1 MSDEREGGRLSAA
14 SPGSAPKTHVL
25 IVEDEPQLLMLM
37 QLELDGAGFSTSLA
51 ADGNEALEAMRFS
64 VPDLVLLDLMMPFLD
79 GWGVLEEMRGWT
91 SRPSVIVTSAIGL
104 HAQRQRALG
113 MGAAGYLVKP
123 FPIEELLDLIRDVL
137 GLSTSPSELPVLA
150 EPEAWGDAGSGYFVR
165 VADGPQAGVW
175 RVCCRPGQW
184 DFSANRFAAEPRW
197 VVRSPD
203 GAEVEMTG
211 APQAG
216 VRALEEWLAGV
227 ISPAAAGALVAY
239 CAPSQDR
246 LGQIVPRRHLAV

>member
-1 MSDEREGGRLSAA
+1 MSDEVEIGPPSVA

-51 ADGNEALEAMRFS
+51 ADGNEALEAMRLS
-64 VPDLVLLDLMMPFLD
+64 LPDLVLLDLMMPFLD
-79 GWGVLEEMRGWT
+79 GWGVLEELRGWST
-91 SRPSVIVTSAIGL
+91 RPPVIVTSAIGL

-123 FPIEELLDLIRDVL
+123 FPIDELLDMIRDVL
-137 GLSTSPSELPVLA
+137 GLSTSPEDLPLLA
-150 EPEAWGDAGSGYFVR
+150 EPEAWGDAGSGYYVR
-165 VADGPQAGVW
+165 VVDGPRTGVW
-175 RVCCRPGQW
+175 RVCCETGQW
-184 DFSANRFAAEPRW
+184 DFEANGFVAEPRW
-197 VVRSPD
+197 VVRAPD
-203 GAEVEMTG
+203 GVEEEMSG
-211 APQAG
+211 VPQEG
-216 VRALEEWLAGV
+216 VRALEEWLGGV
-227 ISPAAAGALVAY
+227 ISPGAAGALVAY